1 MNNSTGLAAKYDDD
15 INKKMIDL
23 WGKSWEKL
31 SPKQRQLVGEILN
44 HLNQVPSLSQ
54 VNSIFLISGA
64 VKKTTLF
71 QAQTFVAN
79 QGLEDV

>member
-1 MNNSTGLAAKYDDD
+1 MNNSTRLAAKYDDD

-44 HLNQVPSLSQ
+44 HLTQVPSLS
-54 VNSIFLISGA
+54 
-64 VKKTTLF
+64 
-71 QAQTFVAN
+71 
-79 QGLEDV
+79 